1 MRLMLG
7 KLDEIAER
15 SGVDAIIVA
24 SPENVEYFTGV
35 KSLGDSTLLLFYNR
49 RAGVPHLYV
58 PLLEYYRYRDSL
70 EGKGV
75 EVYAISRTLKPS
87 DAKVV
92 EKDWGEL
99 VKTLV
104 AGLKAGYDAGFP
116 SPLATT
122 VLRSIDEYVDV
133 SNDISKVRMVKED
146 WEIEL
151 IERAVEV
158 TAMGIKSVAEEAEEG
173 VSETEL
179 AGVFEREVR
188 RRGVEDY
195 AFPPIISASPNNSY
209 PHNTPTGNKIKAGD
223 VLVVDVG
230 VRIGG
235 RCSDL
240 TRVVKVGSIPGEVE
254 RIIEAVREAVSESL
268 SIVQPGVKA
277 GEVAEKAVRLMEKH
291 GLKERFIHG
300 LGHGIG
306 VVVHEPPYLRL
317 GSQTILEKN
326 MVFTIE
332 PGVYIPGVV
341 GVRIEEDVVVEERG
355 ARVLSSSLDQVLQ
368 A

>member
-1 MRLMLG
+1 MLG

-35 KSLGDSTLLLFYNR
+35 KSLGDSTLLLFYHR
-49 RAGVPHLYV
+49 SAGVPHLYV

-122 VLRSIDEYVDV
+122 VLRSIGEYVDV

-188 RRGVEDY
+188 RRGV
-195 AFPPIISASPNNSY
+195 
-209 PHNTPTGNKIKAGD
+209 
-223 VLVVDVG
+223 
-230 VRIGG
+230 
-235 RCSDL
+235 
-240 TRVVKVGSIPGEVE
+240 
-254 RIIEAVREAVSESL
+254 
-268 SIVQPGVKA
+268 
-277 GEVAEKAVRLMEKH
+277 
-291 GLKERFIHG
+291 
-300 LGHGIG
+300 
-306 VVVHEPPYLRL
+306 
-317 GSQTILEKN
+317 
-326 MVFTIE
+326 
-332 PGVYIPGVV
+332 
-341 GVRIEEDVVVEERG
+341 
-355 ARVLSSSLDQVLQ
+355 
-368 A
+368 